1 MSELI
6 FESYSGMILFWFFPL
21 FVNFFCFSFENIGE
35 ENFAKSTFL
44 FEGKISFSKHDI
56 CLQRRSR
63 NLDIEQVNFL
73 LEGFLLDFSSFNHFF
88 ILPLEKSLGK

>member
-35 ENFAKSTFL
+35 ENFANLLSSSKERYRFQNMTF
-44 FEGKISFSKHDI
+44 
-56 CLQRRSR
+56 
-63 NLDIEQVNFL
+63 V
-73 LEGFLLDFSSFNHFF
+73 FNEDQE
-88 ILPLEKSLGK
+88 ILILNKLIFY